1 MFPLSTRPSASEFF
15 AHRHGV
21 GCHQTSVKNRFYNLC
36 ADTEKGI
43 AARMLQHAILLVLS
57 KLSTHSDHNACAKV
71 QKFFSSDV
79 HISKKKVKTSKIV
92 TKIARNCYFK
102 RNNPKLKGCFP

>member
-21 GCHQTSVKNRFYNLC
+21 GCHQTSVKNRFYHLC

-79 HISKKKVKTSKIV
+79 HISKKISKN
-92 TKIARNCYFK
+92 KQNSYENCT
-102 RNNPKLKGCFP
+102 